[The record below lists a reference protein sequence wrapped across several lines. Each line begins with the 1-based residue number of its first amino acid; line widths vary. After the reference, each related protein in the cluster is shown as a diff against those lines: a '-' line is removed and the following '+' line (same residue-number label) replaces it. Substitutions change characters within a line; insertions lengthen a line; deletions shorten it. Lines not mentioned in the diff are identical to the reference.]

1 MEAGQFSKDPGTL
14 QVLIQ
19 QICQKLRHNYI
30 YPEMAEKICA
40 NLDNHFA
47 SGAYLDI
54 NEADFLAYAL
64 TTHLQETNHDRHL
77 WIRWH
82 PEPILGTGDALH
94 QNDEWLVAQKL
105 KAQSQN
111 YGLRKVEILPGN
123 IGYLVIESFQR
134 LDWARQSTID
144 TLNHLA
150 NVDALI
156 IDLQHCEGGHPGM
169 VTFFS
174 SHFFSEEPVQLH
186 SIYWRDED
194 QLQEYWTSAEIPGP
208 RLDKV
213 PLYLLIG
220 QDTFSAAEGF
230 ASDLKTHQRA
240 TLIGGTTYGGAHPGT
255 SFRLN
260 SHFELFIPIGRA
272 INPLTG
278 QNWEGTG
285 ISPHITVPGAQALQV
300 AQQLALEATNHD
312 FHGPLTSTRT

>member
-1 MEAGQFSKDPGTL
+1 MDAGQFSSDSGTL
-14 QVLIQ
+14 LLLIQ
-19 QICQKLRHNYI
+19 QICQKLWQNYI
-30 YPEMAEKICA
+30 FPEMAEKICA
-40 NLDNHFA
+40 NLEDQFE
-47 SGAYLDI
+47 SGVYLDI
-54 NEADFLAYAL
+54 NEAEFLAFAL
-64 TTHLQETNHDRHL
+64 TTHLQEINHDRHL
-77 WIRWH
+77 WLRCH
-82 PEPILGTGDALH
+82 PEPIPGAEDVLH
-94 QNDEWLVAQKL
+94 QNDEWLAKQSQ
-105 KAQSQN
+105 KAQSEN
-111 YGLRKVEILPGN
+111 YGFRKIEILPGN
-123 IGYLVIESFQR
+123 IGYLMIKRFQR
-134 LDWARQSTID
+134 LEWAEQSAIA
-144 TLNHLA
+144 TLNYLA
-150 NVDALI
+150 NVGALI
-156 IDLQHCEGGHPGM
+156 IDLQHCEGGHPDM

-186 SIYWRDED
+186 SIHWRDED
-194 QLQEYWTSAEIPGP
+194 HLQEYWTIPEIPGP

-285 ISPHITVPGAQALQV
+285 ISPQITVPGKQALQV
-300 AQQLALEATNHD
+300 ARLLALKEIHHD
-312 FHGPLTSTRT
+312 QHVPLRSS